1 MNSYQSKFSNFLTQQ
16 ETNKEKKTVL
26 IFDGLNLFLR
36 SFQAVPVMNDNGDH
50 IGGFLGFYR
59 SLKKLLIDYNP
70 DKVVIVFDGKGG
82 SMRRRKIY
90 KEYKDK
96 RISAGTF
103 NRFSDFKGQINETDS
118 LKVQIANLVTF
129 LECLPVHT
137 VIIDGIEADD
147 CIAYSVQSYLDTL
160 FTEPVRKVIVSSD
173 KDFIHLIDE
182 NTDVYSHS
190 TKCLVNESN
199 VKEIFGY
206 LPKNYLTLRCFTG
219 DRSDNINGAKNVGP
233 KGLNK
238 HFNLDGDQEVT
249 VQEIVDRSKEEVAS
263 KSKLKLFSNIVNS
276 EEIILR
282 NYQLMQLLD
291 VDISGQLK
299 SQIRSNL
306 ESAPPSLNLVCM
318 QQLFSEYGLNKE
330 IGDLLAWK
338 SIFERLK

>member
-1 MNSYQSKFSNFLTQQ
+1 MSNYQSKFSNFLTQQ
-16 ETNKEKKTVL
+16 EINRGKKTIL

-103 NRFSDFKGQINETDS
+103 NRFNDFKGQINETDS
-118 LKVQIANLVTF
+118 LKIQIANLVTF

-137 VIIDGIEADD
+137 IIIDGIEADD
-147 CIAYSVQSYLDTL
+147 CIAYSVQSYLNTL
-160 FTEPVRKVIVSSD
+160 FEEPVRKIIVSSD

-190 TKCLVNESN
+190 TKCLINENN

-206 LPKNYLTLRCFTG
+206 TPKNYLTLRCFTG
-219 DRSDNINGAKNVGP
+219 DRSDNITGAKNVGP

-249 VQEIVDRSKEEVAS
+249 IQEIIDRSKTEVAS

-276 EEIILR
+276 EEVILR
-282 NYQLMQLLD
+282 NYKLMQLLD

-306 ESAPPSLNLVCM
+306 ESAPPSLNLICM

-338 SIFERLK
+338 SIFEQLK